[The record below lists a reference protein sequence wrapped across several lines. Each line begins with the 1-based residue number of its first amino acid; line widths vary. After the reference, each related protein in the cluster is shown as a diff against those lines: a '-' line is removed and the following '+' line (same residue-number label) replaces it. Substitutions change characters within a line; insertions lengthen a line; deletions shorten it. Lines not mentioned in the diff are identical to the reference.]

1 MYAATW
7 SVAHHFLAIAF
18 PGLTY
23 GHCRCSRLQRDSS
36 AGAGSRASPRE
47 VGRLRGTLSKY
58 YVRICDAHTV
68 GSYEPFGVHNPL
80 ILAENPA
87 PSLTSPHSHPLR
99 CTSVLITVVQPA
111 IHLDEGG
118 STTTPQRR
126 HSHSQYYPNAFVHFP
141 LT

>member
-1 MYAATW
+1 
-7 SVAHHFLAIAF
+7 
-18 PGLTY
+18 
-23 GHCRCSRLQRDSS
+23 
-36 AGAGSRASPRE
+36 

-126 HSHSQYYPNAFVHFP
+126 HSHIPITTLMHLYTSHSLNVSHTVFLGYNFFWSYIHTFQLSSNAI
-141 LT
+141 LSTCIKDDIRRSEGNKT